1 MKIFQGTFLDTP
13 DDPFG
18 GGTLRAH
25 EGAVLVDDDGLIAGR
40 GSYAELSA
48 AHPSAERV
56 DVRGGLVLPGF
67 VDTHVHHPQLRC
79 IGALGM
85 PLLEWL
91 EQCALPEEARL
102 ADPSY
107 AAEIARAFV
116 GALANA
122 GTTTA
127 LVFGSHYLDATEWLF
142 TEADRLGLRITA
154 GLVVSDRELRGDLL
168 TTPERAYDEGLL
180 LAKRWHGV
188 RRLRYAVTPRFS
200 VSCSTELLEA
210 CGSLLRDVPGAMFT
224 SHLNE
229 NDAEIAHVLENFPDR
244 TSYSDTY
251 AHHGLLGPTSV
262 LAHDVHPTA
271 DELDLLAATGSS
283 VAHCPTSNLCLGS
296 GLFPLRAHLEAGV
309 TVALG
314 SDVGAGTGL
323 SLFKE
328 GLQAYFV
335 QQALGDQGVALTSA
349 HLLHLATAAGAAALG
364 LSTEVGTFEDG
375 KAFDALWLR
384 PEVGTPLDILL
395 QHASSPEDALA
406 KAFAHGT
413 SGDVAR
419 VWVAGDVVSGVVPSA
434 APADR

>member
-1 MKIFQGTFLDTP
+1 VKLFQGTFLDTP

-18 GGTLRAH
+18 GGVLRAH
-25 EGAVLVDDDGLIAGR
+25 EGAVLVDDRGLIAAH

-48 AHPSAERV
+48 AHPEAELV
-56 DVRGGLVLPGF
+56 DVRGGVVLPGF
-67 VDTHVHHPQLRC
+67 VDTHVHYPQLRC

-91 EQCALPEEARL
+91 DQCALPEEARL
-102 ADPSY
+102 ADTSY

-127 LVFGSHYLDATEWLF
+127 LVFGSHYLDATECLF
-142 TEADRLGLRITA
+142 HEADRLGLRITG
-154 GLVVSDRELRGDLL
+154 GLVVSDRELPGELL
-168 TTPERAYDEGLL
+168 TTPERSYDEGLI

-200 VSCSTELLEA
+200 VSCSDALLES
-210 CGSLLRDVPGAMFT
+210 CGALLSDVEGAMFT

-229 NDAEIAHVLENFPDR
+229 NDAEIAHVLERFPDR
-244 TSYSDTY
+244 ASYTDTY
-251 AHHGLLGPTSV
+251 AEDGLLGPTSV
-262 LAHDVHPTA
+262 LAHNVHPTGA
-271 DELDLLAATGSS
+271 ELELLAATGSS

-309 TVALG
+309 RVALG

-335 QQALGDQGVALTSA
+335 QKALGDDGVALTSA

-364 LSTEVGTFEDG
+364 LSSEVGTFDDG

-384 PEVGTPLDILL
+384 PEGGTPLDILL
-395 QHASSPEDALA
+395 RHAASAEDALA
-406 KAFAHGT
+406 KSFAHGT
-413 SGDVAR
+413 SGDVAQ
-419 VWVAGDVVSGVVPSA
+419 VWVAGDVVSGVPPSTT
-434 APADR
+434 